1 MDINFTARRF
11 RAHPEIKKYAIEEV
25 KKLERLYNGIVKADI
40 ILFYERGTNS
50 VKTAEVNLH
59 VYGVILTA
67 RERSDDYIK
76 AIDGVMEKLESQ
88 LKKYKAKLREK
99 DKTKV
104 RRIQEKV

>member
-11 RAHPEIKKYAIEEV
+11 RAHPEIKSYALAEV

-67 RERSDDYIK
+67 RERSNDYVK
-76 AIDGVMEKLESQ
+76 AIDGAMEKLEAQ
-88 LKKYKAKLREK
+88 LKKYKSKLREK

>member
-11 RAHPEIKKYAIEEV
+11 RAHPEIKNYALAEV

-67 RERSDDYIK
+67 RERSDDYVK
-76 AIDGVMEKLESQ
+76 AIDGAMDKLETQ
-88 LKKYKAKLREK
+88 LKKYKSKLREK